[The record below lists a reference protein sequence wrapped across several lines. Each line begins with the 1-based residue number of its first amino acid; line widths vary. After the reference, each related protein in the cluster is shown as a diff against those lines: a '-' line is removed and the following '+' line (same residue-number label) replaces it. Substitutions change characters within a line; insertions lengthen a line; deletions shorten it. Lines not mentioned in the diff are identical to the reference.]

1 MAQLRQDYKEFVVRN
16 AEVLIVS
23 PEDGPQVVAFWE
35 KEQMPMPGLI
45 DPGHEVAN
53 QYGQKV
59 SMLQM
64 GRLPTM
70 LVLDRSGA
78 VRYEHR
84 GATMMDIPQ
93 NKQLLALLDQ
103 LNLEWD
109 AGPQEERENVTQS
122 GS

>member
-23 PEDGPQVVAFWE
+23 PEDEAQVVSFWE
-35 KEQMPMPGLI
+35 KERMPMPGLV

-59 SMLQM
+59 SLLQM
-64 GRLPTM
+64 GRLPTL

-84 GATMMDIPQ
+84 GSNMMDIPQ
-93 NKQLLALLDQ
+93 NKQLLALLDE
-103 LNLEWD
+103 LNREWE
-109 AGPQEERENVTQS
+109 AKPSGERVKE
-122 GS
+122 

>member
-53 QYGQKV
+53 EYGQKV
-59 SMLQM
+59 SLLQL
-64 GRLPTM
+64 GRLPT
-70 LVLDRSGA
+70 LLALDRSGA

-84 GATMMDIPQ
+84 GSSMMDIPQ

-103 LNLEWD
+103 LNREWD
-109 AGPQEERENVTQS
+109 AEPETERVAQ
-122 GS
+122 